1 MAVFSLLYI
10 PQNAGFCILTPSR
23 SQVGVRIR
31 FFVFLCLNMEGL
43 TYYGDIRVP
52 FKVL

>member
-10 PQNAGFCILTPSR
+10 PQNAGFCILTPSH

-31 FFVFLCLNMEGL
+31 FFVFPCVNGGL